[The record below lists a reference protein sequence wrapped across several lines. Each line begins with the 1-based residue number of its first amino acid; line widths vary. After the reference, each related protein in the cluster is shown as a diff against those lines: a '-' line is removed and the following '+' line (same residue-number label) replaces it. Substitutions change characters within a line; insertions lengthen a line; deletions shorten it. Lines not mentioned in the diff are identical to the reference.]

1 MTLSDLSI
9 RRPVFAWML
18 MIGLI
23 FFGAVSLGRL
33 GISQLPEVDFPII
46 TINLQWNGA
55 SPEILET
62 ELVDPIEQ
70 AVISAQ
76 GLKGLSSYI
85 QLGQASVILEFE
97 LGRNIDSALTEVQ
110 SKISSVKLPMDP
122 TQQVGMQQ
130 VPTPVPQPILV
141 KDNPEEQPIL
151 LIGVWGEAKSLHDLV
166 TFVDLVLHDE
176 LQIVPGVGQIVLAG
190 YNLRN
195 LRIWVDGQKLATYQL
210 TVQDIQTAIMQE
222 HVEVAAGD
230 LENARYQFNVR
241 AMGEGLSP
249 KEVGNIQ
256 IKKRGSELI
265 YRSNIRIKDVARVE
279 DGLDDIRRIAS
290 TNGKTA
296 IGVGIKKQ
304 PGANSVEVARL
315 VKKKLQQLQPFLPKG
330 IHTEVVYDRTKHIE
344 DSIQETLFT
353 LLLSAVITSIVCYL
367 FLGSWTATLNVL
379 FSIPTSVLGT
389 FIVIYFLGFTLN
401 FFTLLGLSLAIG
413 IIVDDAIMVLEN
425 IYRHRDMGKSRI
437 IAARDG
443 AREITFAAIAATVA
457 IIAIFLPVAFMKGV
471 IGKYFYQFG
480 LTISAAVA
488 LSLLEAITLT
498 PMRCSQIMD
507 DGKKRIGLAFLV
519 DYAFKSLSKIYKYLL
534 KFSIS
539 YSWIVIFIAC
549 GLFLFSLKLFSF
561 LPQELIPTQDES
573 SFIIRIQTPV
583 GSSIY
588 YTEEKLKECEKRI
601 LSHKEVDK
609 VFGAV
614 GGMIQRTGATDGN
627 LVDSEVNV
635 GTIYVTLKNRKERVI
650 SQKLFM
656 DRIRDELN
664 AMGDLRA
671 TPQDLSI
678 RGFATGRGFPIELTI
693 RGEDYK
699 VLQKIA
705 QQDIE
710 EMKKSGYFVD
720 LDTDF
725 RDGMPEVRVYPDRFA
740 ANACSIPIQNIA
752 NTVAIAIGGIAQ
764 GQFTNGERRYDI
776 RIRLQGKERVGPED
790 IARLGVRTNT
800 NEFMPITAVAKLQ
813 TVKTYQTLTRKM
825 RERAIT
831 IFSNVSSTKSQAEAL
846 AVAKKIC
853 SKNLP
858 KGYRLYLS
866 GGAASFEETFQ
877 SLVFALWVGVV
888 IAYMVLASQFN
899 SFVHPFSVL
908 LALPF
913 SLSGALLAL
922 WFTHQ
927 SINLYSMIGLI
938 LLMGIA
944 KKNSILLVEFTNQLR
959 NKGLPIKEAI
969 LEAAPIRL
977 RPILMT
983 SMATIAA
990 AIPPAFAL
998 GPGAES
1004 RIPMA
1009 ITLLGGI
1016 VVSTLFTLFVV
1027 PSSYL
1032 LLSRFEKPSQLKT
1045 PPQDLVEKGEE
1056 VLVEKNG
1063 NITRPLL

>member
-23 FFGAVSLGRL
+23 FFGIVALFRL
-33 GISQLPEVDFPII
+33 GISQLPEIDFPII

-76 GLKGLSSYI
+76 GLKGISSYI
-85 QLGQASVILEFE
+85 QLGQASIILEFE

-151 LIGVWGEAKSLHDLV
+151 LIGVFGEHKTLHDLV

-190 YNLRN
+190 YNVRN
-195 LRIWVDGQKLATYQL
+195 LRIWADSKKLAQYQL
-210 TVQDIQTAIMQE
+210 TVQDLQTAIMQE

-230 LENARYQFNVR
+230 LENPQEQFNVR

-249 KEVGNIQ
+249 EEVGNIQ

-265 YRSNIRIKDVARVE
+265 YRSNIRIKDVAEVE
-279 DGLDDIRRIAS
+279 DGLEDIRRIAAS
-290 TNGKTA
+290 NGQTI

-315 VKKKLQQLQPFLPKG
+315 VKKKLLEIQPFLPKG
-330 IHTEVVYDRTKHIE
+330 IHLSVVYDRTKHIE
-344 DSIQETLFT
+344 DSIKETLFT
-353 LLLSAVITSIVCYL
+353 LGLSAVITSLVCYL

-379 FSIPTSVLGT
+379 LSIPTSVLGT

-425 IYRHRDMGKSRI
+425 IYRHRDMKKSRVM
-437 IAARDG
+437 AARDG
-443 AREITFAAIAATVA
+443 AREITFAAMAATVA

-507 DGKKRIGLAFLV
+507 DSYQRRGLAYIV
-519 DYAFKSLSKIYKYLL
+519 DYSFKSLAKVYKHLL
-534 KFSIS
+534 KFCIF
-539 YSWIVIFIAC
+539 YPWLVILVAL
-549 GLFLFSLKLFSF
+549 GVFLYSLKLFSF

-588 YTEEKLKECEKRI
+588 YTERKLKECEKLI

-635 GTIYVTLKNRKERVI
+635 GTIYVTLKDKKERVL
-650 SQKLFM
+650 SQRVLM
-656 DRIRDELN
+656 DTLREELN
-664 AMGDLRA
+664 KIKDLRA

-678 RGFATGRGFPIELTI
+678 RGFTTGRGFPVELTI

-699 VLQKIA
+699 VLENIVQE
-705 QQDIE
+705 DIE

-740 ANACSIPIQNIA
+740 ANACAIPIQNIA

-776 RIRLQGKERVGPED
+776 RIRLRGDERVGPED
-790 IARLGVRTNT
+790 IARLGIRTNT
-800 NEFMPITAVAKLQ
+800 NEFMPITSVAKLQ
-813 TVKTYQTLTRKM
+813 TVQTYQTLTRKM

-831 IFSNVSSTKSQAEAL
+831 IFANVALGKSQAQAL
-846 AVAKKIC
+846 VVAKKIC

-858 KGYRLYLS
+858 KGYRLFLS

-877 SLVFALWVGVV
+877 SLVFAIWVGVV

-899 SFVHPFSVL
+899 SFIHPFSVL

-927 SINLYSMIGLI
+927 SINLYSMIGLV

-959 NKGLPIKEAI
+959 YKGLSIKEAI

-990 AIPPAFAL
+990 AIPPALAL

-1016 VVSTLFTLFVV
+1016 AVSTVFTLFVV
-1027 PSSYL
+1027 PAAYL
-1032 LLSRFEKPSQLKT
+1032 LLSRFEKSRPLMIQHQTAAVGKEEEES
-1045 PPQDLVEKGEE
+1045 LVEKKE
-1056 VLVEKNG
+1056 
-1063 NITRPLL
+1063 

>member
-18 MIGLI
+18 MIGLV
-23 FFGAVSLGRL
+23 FFGAISLGRL
-33 GISQLPEVDFPII
+33 GISQLPEIDFPII
-46 TINLQWNGA
+46 TVNLQWNGA

-76 GLKGLSSYI
+76 GLKAVSSYI
-85 QLGQASVILEFE
+85 QLGQASIILEFE

-151 LIGVWGEAKSLHDLV
+151 LIGVSGEGKSLHDLV
-166 TFVDLVLHDE
+166 SFVDLVLHDE

-190 YNLRN
+190 YNIRN
-195 LRIWVDGQKLATYQL
+195 LRIWVDGQKLASYQL
-210 TVQDIQTAIMQE
+210 TVQDVQTAIMQE

-230 LENARYQFNVR
+230 LENSRNQFNVR
-241 AMGEGLSP
+241 AMGEGLTP
-249 KEVGNIQ
+249 EEVGDIQ

-265 YRSNIRIKDVARVE
+265 YRSNIRIKDVAKVE
-279 DGLDDIRRIAS
+279 DGLDDIRRIAA
-290 TNGKTA
+290 TNGKTSLG
-296 IGVGIKKQ
+296 IGIKKQ

-315 VKKKLQQLQPFLPKG
+315 VKKKLQELQPFLPKG
-330 IHTEVVYDRTKHIE
+330 IQTEVVYDRTKYIE
-344 DSIQETLFT
+344 DSIKETLFT

-367 FLGSWTATLNVL
+367 FLGSWTATVNVL
-379 FSIPTSVLGT
+379 LSIPTSVLGT

-425 IYRHRDMGKSRI
+425 IYRHRDLGKNRV
-437 IAARDG
+437 IASRDG
-443 AREITFAAIAATVA
+443 AREITFAAMAATVA

-471 IGKYFYQFG
+471 IGRYFYQFG

-507 DGKKRIGLAFLV
+507 DRNKRKGLAFLV
-519 DYAFKSLSKIYKYLL
+519 DYAFKYLAKFYKYLL
-534 KFSIS
+534 KFSLS
-539 YSWIVIFIAC
+539 YSWLVLVVAL

-573 SFIIRIQTPV
+573 SFIVRIQTPV

-588 YTEEKLKECEKRI
+588 FTEEKLKECEKRI
-601 LSHKEVDK
+601 LAHKEVDK

-635 GTIYVTLKNRKERVI
+635 GTLYVTLKDRRERAI

-656 DRIRDELN
+656 DEIRKELN
-664 AMGDLRA
+664 SIEDLRA
-671 TPQDLSI
+671 APQDLSI
-678 RGFATGRGFPIELTI
+678 RGFTTGRGFPVELTI

-699 VLQKIA
+699 VLQKIV

-710 EMKKSGYFVD
+710 EMKQSGYFVD

-752 NTVAIAIGGIAQ
+752 NTVAIAIGGVAQ

-831 IFSNVSSTKSQAEAL
+831 IFSNVATGKSQAEAL

-853 SKNLP
+853 SKHLP

-877 SLVFALWVGVV
+877 SLAFALWVGVV

-959 NKGLPIKEAI
+959 EKGMSIKEAL
-969 LEAAPIRL
+969 LEAGPIRL

-983 SMATIAA
+983 SMATVAA
-990 AIPPAFAL
+990 ALPPAFAL

-1016 VVSTLFTLFVV
+1016 VVSTIFTLFVV
-1027 PSSYL
+1027 PSAYL
-1032 LLSRFEKPSQLKT
+1032 LLSRFEKPSPFKA
-1045 PPQDLVEKGEE
+1045 PPKEPIEEEK

-1063 NITRPLL
+1063 EITKARR